1 MALSSEKI
9 VIVGA
14 GQAGGRAAEA
24 LRANQFQGSI
34 TLIGEESHPP
44 YERPQLSKA
53 MLAARDAAPAYIR
66 APDDWGRSLN
76 VDLVIGASVAACDP
90 DRHVVST
97 IDGRDFPYDRL
108 LLATGTRP
116 RRLALGAEAPPVHY
130 LRNIED
136 ALRFRRSLR
145 PQARIVVVG
154 GGVIGLEAACAA
166 AKHGC
171 AVIVIESDT
180 RLLARAFPPV
190 ISDIVAAAHRE
201 RGVEFV
207 FGATVVDSTS
217 STVRLSNGRRIE
229 ADEVLV
235 GIGVEP
241 AGAIAEQIGL
251 AASRGIAVDSHGRT
265 DAPDIFCAG
274 DAALQWSRCH
284 GRAIR
289 VETWANA
296 QNQAISVAKNMLG
309 QASAYADP
317 PWFWTDQYDLNIQ
330 VVGDMDNADLVHRG
344 TPADRRFSVIAQ
356 RDGELVGAICVNAA
370 KDMAMLRRLVAGQA
384 KIPRGDL
391 EKPAYDLRVAMRQ

>member
-1 MALSSEKI
+1 MALSSERI

-24 LRANQFQGSI
+24 LRANEFQGSI
-34 TLIGEESHPP
+34 TLIGEEPHPP
-44 YERPQLSKA
+44 YERPQLSKT
-53 MLAARDAAPAYIR
+53 MLAAHDAAPAYIR
-66 APDDWGRSLN
+66 SPDEWGHSLN
-76 VDLVIGASVAACDP
+76 VDLVVGAPVAGCDP
-90 DRHVVST
+90 ARRVVST
-97 IDGRDFPYDRL
+97 ADGRDFPYDRL

-116 RRLALGAEAPPVHY
+116 RRLALGNESPPVHY

-136 ALRFRRSLR
+136 SLRFRQRLR
-145 PQARIVVVG
+145 PQARIVVIG

-171 AVIVIESDT
+171 AVTVIETET

-190 ISDIVAAAHRE
+190 VSDVVAAAHRD
-201 RGVEFV
+201 RGVEFI
-207 FGATVVDSTS
+207 FGATVAGSTS
-217 STVRLSNGRRIE
+217 SAVVLGDGRRIA

-251 AASRGIAVDSHGRT
+251 SASGGIAVDSFGRT
-265 DAPDIFCAG
+265 EAPDVFCAG

-309 QASAYADP
+309 RENAYGDP

-330 VVGDMDNADLVHRG
+330 VVGDMRDADHVQRG
-344 TPADRRFSVIAQ
+344 TLADRRFSVIAL

-370 KDMAMLRRLVAGQA
+370 KDMAMLRRLVARQA
-384 KIPRGDL
+384 RIAPGDL
-391 EKPAYDLRVAMRQ
+391 EKPTYDLRVAMRQ